1 MAEGRRCGSLPHQY
15 THLQYLAL
23 MSSSSFACAQFIFQ
37 VISTLP
43 FVCWVAGM
51 QRRLVAV
58 ILCVAVF
65 VLRVEGSVLSDA
77 LSAAFVDV
85 GADGI
90 SS

>member
-1 MAEGRRCGSLPHQY
+1 
-15 THLQYLAL
+15 
-23 MSSSSFACAQFIFQ
+23 
-37 VISTLP
+37 
-43 FVCWVAGM
+43 M
-51 QRRLVAV
+51 QRRPVAV

>member
-1 MAEGRRCGSLPHQY
+1 
-15 THLQYLAL
+15 
-23 MSSSSFACAQFIFQ
+23 
-37 VISTLP
+37 
-43 FVCWVAGM
+43 M

-85 GADGI
+85 GADGN
-90 SS
+90 SSLLLLPSLSYLSNREFLSKLLQCVFPSSHDS